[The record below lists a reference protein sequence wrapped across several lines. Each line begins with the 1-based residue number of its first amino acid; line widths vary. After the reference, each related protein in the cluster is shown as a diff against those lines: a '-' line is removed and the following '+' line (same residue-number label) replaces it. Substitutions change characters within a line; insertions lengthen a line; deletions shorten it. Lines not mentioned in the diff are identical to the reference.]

1 MPKLGTCYYC
11 AVVIRLTVRIIAR
24 KTLAQ
29 FVESLQGNKDQK
41 AVKSALD
48 AWFYEVQDADWK
60 MPADVIE
67 SYANASIVGNRVV
80 FNIKGNSYRLV
91 VAVDYRRQIVF
102 VKWLGTHAVY
112 DKINVKAVKYGD

>member
-1 MPKLGTCYYC
+1 M
-11 AVVIRLTVRIIAR
+11 RIIAR
-24 KTLAQ
+24 KTLRD
-29 FVESLQGNKDQK
+29 FVESLRGGRDQK

-60 MPADVIE
+60 APTDVTRN
-67 SYANASIVGNRVV
+67 YANASIVGDRVV

-102 VKWLGTHAVY
+102 IKWLGAHAAY
-112 DKINVKAVKYGD
+112 DKIDVKTVKYGD